1 MVARIPND
9 FFKVWTPEMAYVLGY
24 WWADGGMLRT
34 PQSYRVTF
42 TSKDGAHLEEIAR
55 VIGVGRVTPT
65 NNACYRLTI
74 YRKEMY
80 DDLFALGGT
89 PSKSLTTTWPEPLAE
104 FLRHFVRGFT
114 DGDGSLYWL
123 STVITT
129 LPRLEANG
137 TQTFLTGMALAIQEA
152 TGIPAPNS
160 RRYGNIWK
168 MVWTGM
174 YAKCLA
180 AWLYEDC
187 DVYLER
193 KRNIALE
200 FFQWQPRLYRRS
212 HITSMM
218 RKLFAHHLPERS
230 LT

>member
-1 MVARIPND
+1 
-9 FFKVWTPEMAYVLGY
+9 
-24 WWADGGMLRT
+24 ML
-34 PQSYRVTF
+34 
-42 TSKDGAHLEEIAR
+42 
-55 VIGVGRVTPT
+55 
-65 NNACYRLTI
+65 
-74 YRKEMY
+74 
-80 DDLFALGGT
+80 ALGGT
-89 PSKSLTTTWPEPLAE
+89 PSKSLTTTWPGPLAE
-104 FLRHFVRGFT
+104 FLRDFVRGFT

-137 TQTFLTGMALAIQEA
+137 MHAFLTGMAIEDA
-152 TGIPAPNS
+152 TGIPAPKS
-160 RRYGNIWK
+160 KRYENIWK

-187 DVYLER
+187 DVYLEC

-200 FFQWQPRLYRRS
+200 FFLWQPKLYRRS
-212 HITSMM
+212 HITPRM
-218 RKLFAHHLPERS
+218 RKLFAQHLPERS